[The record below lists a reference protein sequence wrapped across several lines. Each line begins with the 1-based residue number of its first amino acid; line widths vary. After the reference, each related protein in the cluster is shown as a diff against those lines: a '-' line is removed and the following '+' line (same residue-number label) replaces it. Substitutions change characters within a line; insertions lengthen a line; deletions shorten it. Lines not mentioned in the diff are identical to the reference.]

1 MAIKLGLENKRQVIL
16 VVVLFAFIFVYGG
29 WKLYQ
34 TISAPSVPARHAQ
47 IANPPALHT
56 PAAGTT
62 AASEKPAAGTPA
74 TQGPEAE
81 KLNNAGLDPTL
92 HFALLAQTE
101 NVDYHGTGRNIF
113 SAESAQPV
121 HIETPATNGRGNQV
135 AVNVPVVPE
144 VPRPPVIDLKYFG
157 YAQAKD
163 KSIRAFF
170 VHGDD
175 IFLARTGDIV
185 NHRYKVGT
193 IMPGSAQVTDLGYN
207 NTQTLPLMANAGP
220 NQP

>member
-1 MAIKLGLENKRQVIL
+1 MAMKLGIENKRQVIV

-34 TISAPSVPARHAQ
+34 TISGPSVPVNRPQAA
-47 IANPPALHT
+47 
-56 PAAGTT
+56 PAASLHN
-62 AASEKPAAGTPA
+62 AAAEKPAPGTPA
-74 TQGPEAE
+74 RQGPEAQ

-101 NVDYHGTGRNIF
+101 NVEYHGTGRNIF
-113 SAESAQPV
+113 SAESAPV
-121 HIETPATNGRGNQV
+121 RIEAPVRSARPDQAAT
-135 AVNVPVVPE
+135 NVPVVPE
-144 VPRPPVIDLKYFG
+144 APRPPAIDLKYFG

-193 IMPGSAQVTDLGYN
+193 ILPGSAQITDLGYN
-207 NTQTLPLMANAGP
+207 NTQTLPLMAN
-220 NQP
+220 